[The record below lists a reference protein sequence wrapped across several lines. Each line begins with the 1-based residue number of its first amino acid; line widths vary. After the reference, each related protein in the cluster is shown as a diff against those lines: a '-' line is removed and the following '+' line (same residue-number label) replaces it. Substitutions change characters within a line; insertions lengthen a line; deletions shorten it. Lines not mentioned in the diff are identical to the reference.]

1 MHLFR
6 IQKRDIHDY
15 IGVSLLFLL
24 SGTVFGFMLHA
35 AVFVF
40 LFFIFSVFYFFK
52 KKYSFNQKVFFYY
65 LSYILWLSFSYFW
78 VGGHASYDF
87 KFFIV
92 YLALATGSLLILQSI
107 EYERFK
113 KIYLNIAAFIAFT
126 SVILFLLHLYNL
138 IPIEYVFKP
147 GTQKPYMMFAF
158 NNFGWFV
165 SFKRCAG
172 PYWEPGA
179 FQIVLNYALVLYFEE
194 ISKLKISRN
203 DGLKILCVTT
213 AIIMTQ
219 STAGFINL
227 IILALI
233 IIVNIKVKKR
243 QLFKY
248 ICAGIVLISFS
259 GILLSSDTIQKKFFQ
274 KGYEGTSYEVRQSD
288 NLAMLQMTYEKPFVG
303 YGLVS
308 NEFRHRGNTLGNIT
322 SSNGLLV
329 ITSQLGIPFFICI
342 IIALYSSLKRYFP
355 NKTPLFLLLILLL
368 QTTEVFFYFPI
379 SFLFLFNRRPSKT
392 MLPLSNG

>member
-1 MHLFR
+1 MHLFH
-6 IQKRDIHDY
+6 IQKSDFHDY
-15 IGVSLLFLL
+15 LGVSLLFLL

-35 AVFVF
+35 AAFVF

-52 KKYSFNQKVFFYY
+52 KKYALNQKAFFYY
-65 LSYILWLSFSYFW
+65 ICYVLWLSISYFW
-78 VGGHASYDF
+78 LGGHASSDF

-92 YLALATGSLLILQSI
+92 YLILATGSLLILQSI

-126 SVILFLLHLYNL
+126 SIILFLLHLYNM
-138 IPIEYVFKP
+138 IPIEHVYKP
-147 GTQKPYMMFAF
+147 GAQKPYMMFAF

-179 FQIVLNYALVLYFEE
+179 FQIVLNYALVLYFKE
-194 ISKLKISRN
+194 ISKLQVNRK
-203 DGLKILCVTT
+203 DGIKILCVIT

-233 IIVNIKVKKR
+233 IMINSKVEKR

-248 ICAGIVLISFS
+248 ICAGIALISFS

-288 NLAMLQMTYEKPFVG
+288 NLAMLQMTYEKPLVG

-308 NEFRHRGNTLGNIT
+308 NEFRQRGNILGNTT

-355 NKTPLFLLLILLL
+355 NKTPLFLLLVLLL
-368 QTTEVFFYFPI
+368 QSTEVFFYFPI
-379 SFLFLFNRRPSKT
+379 SFLFLFNRRPSRT
-392 MLPLSNG
+392 ALPLPNG